1 MALPL
6 VEAAMGALKVLNV
19 KDFQTMKA
27 FKKPPEDVKNVF
39 VCVLN
44 LLAGIDPIVEVDN
57 KKRFA
62 GKDPW
67 ANALKLMGKPDAFLS
82 QLE

>member
-1 MALPL
+1 
-6 VEAAMGALKVLNV
+6 
-19 KDFQTMKA
+19 MKA

-67 ANALKLMGKPDAFLS
+67 ANALKLMGKPEAFLS
-82 QLE
+82 